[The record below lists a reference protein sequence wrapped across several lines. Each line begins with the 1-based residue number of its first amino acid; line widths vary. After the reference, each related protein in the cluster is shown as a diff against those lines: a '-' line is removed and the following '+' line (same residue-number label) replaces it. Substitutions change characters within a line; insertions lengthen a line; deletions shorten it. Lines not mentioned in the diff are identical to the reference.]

1 MEAVKQG
8 GACVGCRVRAAAL
21 ALVRARAS
29 ALPCGRRQSS
39 DACCTVLAPLGAQ
52 SDTHV
57 VLAALKRASSEL
69 SSFQPKV
76 FKIDDHMGIAVAGLT
91 ADGRVLCRYMRNE
104 CVNHH
109 FVYDSPLVTGRL
121 VQQVADRS
129 QANTQ
134 RSWKRPYGVGLL
146 VAGFD
151 AQTGPHLYQTCPSG
165 NFYEYK
171 AMAIGARSQASKTYL
186 EKTFETYPGAALDE
200 LCRHALL
207 ALREACSEGELTAKN
222 VSLAF
227 VGADSKFTLVEDA
240 ALAPYLAALE
250 PSSEAPPADGP
261 TADAAAAAPLPAADA
276 AAGGEEPMAADPA
289 PPPPPPPSE
298 AAGGDATMEG

>member
-1 MEAVKQG
+1 V
-8 GACVGCRVRAAAL
+8 
-21 ALVRARAS
+21 
-29 ALPCGRRQSS
+29 
-39 DACCTVLAPLGAQ
+39 Q

-57 VLAALKRASSEL
+57 VIAALKRASSEL

-76 FKIDDHMGIAVAGLT
+76 FKIDEHMGIAIAGLT
-91 ADGRVLCRYMRNE
+91 ADGRVLCRFMRNE

-109 FVYDSPLVTGRL
+109 FVYDSPLATGRL

-146 VAGFD
+146 VAGYD
-151 AQTGPHLYQTCPSG
+151 ATGPHLYQTCPSG

-186 EKTFETYPGAALDE
+186 EKTFDTFPSASLEE
-200 LCRHALL
+200 LCRHALT
-207 ALREACSEGELTAKN
+207 ALREACSEGELSGKN

-227 VGADSKFTLVEDA
+227 VGAGTKFTLLEDA
-240 ALAPYLAALE
+240 ALAPHLAALADAAE
-250 PSSEAPPADGP
+250 VAPVAAPADGDAAP
-261 TADAAAAAPLPAADA
+261 PVAPAAADGGADA
-276 AAGGEEPMAADPA
+276 MAADPA
-289 PPPPPPPSE
+289 PPPPPAP
-298 AAGGDATMEG
+298 ADGGDGGGAAPMEG

>member
-1 MEAVKQG
+1 M
-8 GACVGCRVRAAAL
+8 RVRHTQISARVPRSCARRFPGAAL
-21 ALVRARAS
+21 TY
-29 ALPCGRRQSS
+29 S
-39 DACCTVLAPLGAQ
+39 DALLCLAQ

-76 FKIDDHMGIAVAGLT
+76 FKIDDHLGISVSGLT
-91 ADGRVLCRYMRNE
+91 ADGRVLCRFMRNE
-104 CVNHH
+104 CVNHA
-109 FVYDSPLVTGRL
+109 FVYEAPLAVGRL

-151 AQTGPHLYQTCPSG
+151 ATGPHLYQTCPSG
-165 NFYEYK
+165 NYYEYK

-186 EKTFETYPGAALDE
+186 EKTFTQYPPLPLAD

-207 ALREACSEGELTAKN
+207 ALREACGEGELSAKN
-222 VSLAF
+222 VTLAF
-227 VGADSKFTLVEDA
+227 VGKDAKFTTLEGD
-240 ALAPYLAALE
+240 ALAPYLSALE
-250 PSSEAPPADGP
+250 PPEAPAAAGAAAEGGEAMAADAPPPPADGG
-261 TADAAAAAPLPAADA
+261 AAP
-276 AAGGEEPMAADPA
+276 
-289 PPPPPPPSE
+289 
-298 AAGGDATMEG
+298 ME

>member
-1 MEAVKQG
+1 MRGVP
-8 GACVGCRVRAAAL
+8 GARACATPRCLRASLAARRVAACAAL
-21 ALVRARAS
+21 THAVR
-29 ALPCGRRQSS
+29 LLC
-39 DACCTVLAPLGAQ
+39 GAQ

-76 FKIDDHMGIAVAGLT
+76 FKIDEHLGISVSGLT
-91 ADGRVLCRYMRNE
+91 ADGRVLCRFMRNE
-104 CVNHH
+104 CVNHA
-109 FVYDSPLVTGRL
+109 FVYEAPLAVGRL

-151 AQTGPHLYQTCPSG
+151 ATGPHLYQTCPSG
-165 NFYEYK
+165 NYYEYK

-186 EKTFETYPGAALDE
+186 EKTFTQYPPLPLAD

-207 ALREACSEGELTAKN
+207 ALREACGEGELSAKN
-222 VSLAF
+222 VTLAF
-227 VGADSKFTLVEDA
+227 VGKDAKFTTLEGA
-240 ALAPYLAALE
+240 ALAPYLSQLE
-250 PSSEAPPADGP
+250 PPADAQPAPPAAEGADAQADAAMAADAPPPPADGG
-261 TADAAAAAPLPAADA
+261 AAP
-276 AAGGEEPMAADPA
+276 
-289 PPPPPPPSE
+289 
-298 AAGGDATMEG
+298 MEG

>member
-1 MEAVKQG
+1 L
-8 GACVGCRVRAAAL
+8 CL
-21 ALVRARAS
+21 
-29 ALPCGRRQSS
+29 
-39 DACCTVLAPLGAQ
+39 AQ

-76 FKIDDHMGIAVAGLT
+76 FKIDDHLGISVSGLT
-91 ADGRVLCRYMRNE
+91 ADGRVLCRFMRNE
-104 CVNHH
+104 CVNHA
-109 FVYDSPLVTGRL
+109 FVYEAPLAVGRL

-151 AQTGPHLYQTCPSG
+151 ATGPHLYQTCPSG
-165 NFYEYK
+165 NYYEYK

-186 EKTFETYPGAALDE
+186 EKTFTQYPPLPLAD

-207 ALREACSEGELTAKN
+207 ALREACGEGELSAKN
-222 VSLAF
+222 VTLAF
-227 VGADSKFTLVEDA
+227 VGKDAKFTTLEGD
-240 ALAPYLAALE
+240 ALAPYLSALE
-250 PSSEAPPADGP
+250 PPEAPAAAGAAAEGGEAMAADAPPPPADGG
-261 TADAAAAAPLPAADA
+261 AAP
-276 AAGGEEPMAADPA
+276 
-289 PPPPPPPSE
+289 
-298 AAGGDATMEG
+298 ME